1 MAGLRG
7 CRMRRAAVSRPPHV
21 IEWSAFGGHL
31 AAQVDATYRSKIY
44 YDPRN
49 VERLSDRERTFVDGR
64 LGWTTAGGNFEFGVW
79 GRNLFDE
86 TNISDIIPIEGLG
99 FGLFSMARR
108 APPACTLDITTE
120 TKDPGDYGGL
130 DRNVPERRTDRCESV
145 RRRQRHTDRWFA
157 AAASRRTGS

>member
-44 YDPRN
+44 YDTRN
-49 VERLSDRERTFVDGR
+49 VERLSDRERTFVNGR

-86 TNISDIIPIEGLG
+86 TNISDIIPIKGLG
-99 FGLFSMARR
+99 FACSRW
-108 APPACTLDITTE
+108 PAAH
-120 TKDPGDYGGL
+120 
-130 DRNVPERRTDRCESV
+130 
-145 RRRQRHTDRWFA
+145 RRRIR
-157 AAASRRTGS
+157 SI